1 MNTLAEAI
9 ADVEYA
15 FKHLEFA
22 VRLMCYCEQGQLNL
36 HKFDTDTTLLLSH
49 ENVGFAPGSF
59 ATLESIVPAA
69 QAMVG
74 MAFGASAIVLE
85 AAFCAASRKRKP
97 TSRAPDDELQALIYM
112 IRCAFAHNPA
122 MPAWEARGKDYERL
136 LEVQLGNE
144 TVIIDLV
151 ALNGRPFEYEHIGGL
166 ANWFKIRVAA
176 EALLR

>member
-1 MNTLAEAI
+1 MNTLAEAL

-15 FKHLEFA
+15 FKYLEFA
-22 VRLMCYCEQGQLNL
+22 IRLMCYCEQGQLNL
-36 HKFDTDTTLLLSH
+36 HKFDTNTTLLLPH
-49 ENVGFAPGSF
+49 ENVGFASGSF
-59 ATLESIVPAA
+59 STLESIVPAA

-74 MAFGASAIVLE
+74 NAFGASAMVLE

-97 TSRAPDDELQALIYM
+97 TSRATKDELQTLIYM

-122 MPAWEARGKDYERL
+122 MPVWEARGKDYERH
-136 LEVQLGNE
+136 LEVQLGHE
-144 TVIIDLV
+144 TLIIDLV